1 MDSLPGLL
9 GLAVV
14 VFVSTNF
21 DDVFLLLGFFSDR
34 TLQPRTIVLGQLTG
48 IGVLYGLSIVG
59 ALAALVIPRAYVGLL
74 GLLPVIIGTVKLVQ
88 AWRNDDRRDTVG
100 PQKVAAARGLLSVAA
115 VTIANG
121 GDNIGIYTPLFTT
134 CTRAE
139 MVVYGVVFGLMTGV
153 WCLVARWLVNHWA
166 LGVPIRAFGPR
177 VFPFVLIGL
186 GGWILYRTGSFD
198 LFGQWAAA
206 AADGF

>member
-34 TLQPRTIVLGQLTG
+34 TLRPKTIVLGQLLG
-48 IGVLYGLSIVG
+48 IGALYAVSIAG

-74 GLLPVIIGTVKLVQ
+74 GLVPMIIGVVKLVQ
-88 AWRNDDRRDTVG
+88 AWRDDERDGSVG
-100 PQKVAAARGLLSVAA
+100 LKKVTGARGLFSVAA

-121 GDNIGIYTPLFTT
+121 GDNIGIYTPLFATST
-134 CTRAE
+134 ATE
-139 MVVYGVVFGLMTGV
+139 IVVYGVVFGLMTGV
-153 WCLVARWLVNHWA
+153 LCFVARWLVNHWA
-166 LGVPIRAFGPR
+166 MGAPIRAYGPR
-177 VFPFVLIGL
+177 AFPLVLIAL
-186 GGWILYRTGSFD
+186 GGWILYRTGSIE
-198 LFGQWAAA
+198 LLRSWINPS
-206 AADGF
+206 

>member
-9 GLAVV
+9 GLALV

-34 TLQPRTIVLGQLTG
+34 TLRPRTIVLGQLTG
-48 IGVLYGLSIVG
+48 IGALYALSVAG

-74 GLLPVIIGTVKLVQ
+74 GLAPVIIGVVKLVQ
-88 AWRNDDRRDTVG
+88 AWRGVDRCDTVG
-100 PQKVAAARGLLSVAA
+100 RQKVATARGFLSVAA

-121 GDNIGIYTPLFTT
+121 GDNIGVYTPLFSTST
-134 CTRAE
+134 PAE
-139 MVVYGVVFGLMTGV
+139 IIVFGVVFGLMTCV

-166 LGVPIRAFGPR
+166 LGAPIRAFGPKI
-177 VFPFVLIGL
+177 FPFVLIAL
-186 GGWILYRTGSFD
+186 GGWILYRTGSFE
-198 LFGQWAAA
+198 LLKG
-206 AADGF
+206 

>member
-34 TLQPRTIVLGQLTG
+34 ALRTKTIVLGQLLG
-48 IGVLYGLSIVG
+48 IGALYAVSIAG

-74 GLLPVIIGTVKLVQ
+74 GLLPVIIGVVKLVQ
-88 AWRNDDRRDTVG
+88 AWRDNNNRAESVG
-100 PQKVAAARGLLSVAA
+100 PKKVAGVRGLFSVAA

-121 GDNIGIYTPLFTT
+121 GDNIGVYTPLFATST
-134 CTRAE
+134 KAE
-139 MVVYGVVFGLMTGV
+139 IVVYGVVFGLMTGV
-153 WCLVARWLVNHWA
+153 LCLAARWLVNHWV
-166 LGVPIRAFGPR
+166 LGAPIRAYGPR
-177 VFPFVLIGL
+177 VFPLVLIAL
-186 GGWILYRTGSFD
+186 GVWILYRTGSIE
-198 LFGQWAAA
+198 LIRSWVTPS
-206 AADGF
+206 

>member
-1 MDSLPGLL
+1 MDSLPSLL

-34 TLQPRTIVLGQLTG
+34 TLRPRTIVLGQLVG
-48 IGVLYGLSIVG
+48 IGVLYALSIAG

-74 GLLPVIIGTVKLVQ
+74 GVAPIVIGVVKLVQ
-88 AWRNDDRRDTVG
+88 TWRDDDRCDTVG
-100 PQKVAAARGLLSVAA
+100 PQKVAAARGFLSVAA

-121 GDNIGIYTPLFTT
+121 GDNIGVYTPVFTT
-134 CTRAE
+134 CTVIE
-139 MVVYGVVFGLMTGV
+139 IVLFGVVFVLMTGV
-153 WCLVARWLVNHWA
+153 WCLAARWLVNHWA
-166 LGVPIRAFGPR
+166 LGVPIRAFGPK

-186 GGWILYRTGSFD
+186 GGWILYRTGTFE
-198 LFGQWAAA
+198 LLKEYWVF
-206 AADGF
+206 

>member
-34 TLQPRTIVLGQLTG
+34 TLRPKTIVLGQMVG
-48 IGVLYGLSIVG
+48 IGVLYALSIAG
-59 ALAALVIPRAYVGLL
+59 SLAVLVIPRAYVGLL
-74 GLLPVIIGTVKLVQ
+74 GIAPIIIGVVKLVQ
-88 AWRNDDRRDTVG
+88 TWRHDDRHDTVG
-100 PQKVAAARGLLSVAA
+100 PKKVAAARGFLPVAA
-115 VTIANG
+115 VTIASG
-121 GDNIGIYTPLFTT
+121 GDNIGIYTPVFTT
-134 CTRAE
+134 CTPIEIA
-139 MVVYGVVFGLMTGV
+139 VFGLVFGLMTGM
-153 WCLVARWLVNHWA
+153 WCLVARWLVDHWA

-186 GGWILYRTGSFD
+186 GGWIFYRMGTLELIKTLGAF
-198 LFGQWAAA
+198 
-206 AADGF
+206 